1 MSTPVF
7 IKFREW
13 LEDAGLT
20 GGYKVQMV
28 EWVEQKEDTG
38 NMKYMVFQPNG
49 GTPRVKDLSADDNVQ
64 VVLVSA
70 KNDAQTVVQR
80 AQDILDYV
88 TDSPDD
94 SCLNSVFNLGGMPTP
109 IPTEEGRTVIR
120 LLFRCTA

>member
-13 LEDAGLT
+13 LEGAGLVD
-20 GGYKVQMV
+20 GYKVQMV
-28 EWVEQKEDTG
+28 QWVEQKSDTG
-38 NMKYMVFQPNG
+38 NMKYIVFQPNG
-49 GTPRVKDLSADDNVQ
+49 GSPRVKDLSADDNVQ

-70 KNDAQTVVQR
+70 KNDVQTVVQR
-80 AQDILDYV
+80 AQDILDHV
-88 TDSPDD
+88 TDSPEG